1 MFMNRV
7 IGTLAWVLLLLSPAI
22 AADPIVGTWRLQSFV
37 REVAATGQRYNEF
50 GEHPDG
56 YISYLPDGRMH
67 AILVTNSRPKPAG
80 LVPADNEKIELFG
93 TMIAYAGTYK
103 VEGEKVVHN
112 VEISWNQSWTGTQQI
127 RFFQLEGDK
136 LTIATAVAKSPRDGR
151 EGRTVVI
158 FEKVR

>member
-1 MFMNRV
+1 MNRL
-7 IGTLAWVLLLLSPAI
+7 IGTLAWVVLLLSPAM

-50 GEHPDG
+50 GQHPEG

-67 AILVTNSRPKPAG
+67 AILVTNSRPTPAS

-112 VEISWNQSWTGTQQI
+112 VDISWNQSWTGTQQI
-127 RFFQLEGDK
+127 RFFQLDGDK

-151 EGRTVVI
+151 EGRTLVI